1 MTVLSFLNLLV
12 LASSIQAV
20 SCFSSQSSKLLLH
33 QHPTNNKRSTT
44 TTQLHSS
51 SFNLNFLETL
61 FSPLNN
67 INKSQQQQQQQLQE
81 IQSLKQQLYTICQTN
96 YGKNT
101 PSIRQDIESL
111 ITQLQPYNNN
121 TPTTFKLLQSKWIVL
136 WTSEKEI
143 NFFIEKGICTTQITQ
158 TLYYSNKEDEDDD
171 GNTNMML
178 QNWIPFSSSSGFG
191 VTGTIIQPAASI
203 ASDNNKNN
211 ILRTEFN
218 FTSAKLDIGK
228 WGTYNFPPIGS
239 GWFDTVYLDE
249 ELRIDLNSRND
260 ILICRRGESR
270 DKI

>member
-1 MTVLSFLNLLV
+1 MTVLSFLNLMV

-51 SFNLNFLETL
+51 SSFNLNFLETL
-61 FSPLNN
+61 FAPLNN
-67 INKSQQQQQQQLQE
+67 IKKSQQQQE

-121 TPTTFKLLQSKWIVL
+121 NNPTTFKLLQSKWIVL

-143 NFFIEKGICTTQITQ
+143 NFFMTMSIKG
-158 TLYYSNKEDEDDD
+158 
-171 GNTNMML
+171 
-178 QNWIPFSSSSGFG
+178 
-191 VTGTIIQPAASI
+191 
-203 ASDNNKNN
+203 
-211 ILRTEFN
+211 
-218 FTSAKLDIGK
+218 
-228 WGTYNFPPIGS
+228 
-239 GWFDTVYLDE
+239 
-249 ELRIDLNSRND
+249 
-260 ILICRRGESR
+260 
-270 DKI
+270 